1 MNVITLDLTMWWIV
15 ATLILAGIIF
25 MLIEMLLIPG
35 VGVAGIFSLAS
46 LGAACWYSFTFLS
59 PVVGRWVTILVIV
72 ILVVMLFFI
81 LREKTWKRLEL
92 KTEIDSKVNDEVKGV
107 KISDRGTALTRL
119 APMGTAVFGDVRCEA
134 KSADNSM
141 IDPGT
146 PLEVVGIE
154 DGKAIVK
161 PITNE

>member
-1 MNVITLDLTMWWIV
+1 MWWIV

-25 MLIEMLLIPG
+25 MLIEMLLVPG

-46 LGAACWYSFTFLS
+46 LGAACWYSFSYLS
-59 PVVGRWVTILVIV
+59 PVVGRWVTILVIL
-72 ILVVMLFFI
+72 ILIVMLFLI
-81 LREKTWKRLEL
+81 LRERTWKSLEL
-92 KTEIDSKVNDEVKGV
+92 KTEISSKVNDEADAVKVG
-107 KISDRGTALTRL
+107 DRGTALTRL
-119 APMGTAVFGDVRCEA
+119 APMGTGTFGSIRCEA

-141 IDPGT
+141 IAPGT
-146 PLEVVGIE
+146 PLEVIAIE